1 MGLLSRWEVAGLPN
15 SAAGLE
21 SFALS
26 WGGATM
32 PTENQRSDR
41 AHPGVPQSLL
51 ALMPP
56 LKILAPTLGVALV
69 VWGLLFAYLSSPAWA
84 ETIVTINQASG
95 QADPTTD
102 SPIHFTAVFNEP
114 VTGFTDSDVTLSGTA
129 GATTADV
136 TEQAPN
142 DGTTYDV
149 AVNGMT
155 TDGTVIA
162 SIPANAAQDADQNG
176 NTAST
181 STDNTV
187 DFDAPNIAPTAVG
200 DSYTTNEDT
209 PLTANGAGSNPAG
222 VLANDT
228 DPDGDSLNAVLVS
241 GPSHAA
247 TNGFTLNQDGSFSYT
262 PAANFFGTD
271 TFTYKANDGSAD
283 SNVATVTITVTSAD
297 KLVPCGPDG
306 VSQDLAA
313 TVNADDPAIDTRF
326 QLEGGCT
333 YTVDTVVALKN
344 GDEIVGPE
352 GSFIERLPAFDP
364 EPTVTIVGSEGLSN
378 VIRAWGTVHL
388 EWVKIVGGT
397 GEYAADG
404 SPVAGTGSGLAM
416 GTASSTSSLY
426 AVHITGSDAA
436 GITNAHGTF
445 ERIELDDTTQDPGF
459 LGFNGSGMK
468 AVTEIEVK
476 NSYIHDN
483 QGNGVWCD
491 EECNDTSLGTFHIYK
506 NLVVDNNE
514 EGIRWEKVGDDAAH
528 GEALIEDNEVHGN
541 GRLDYRIGIHARD
554 AQDALIRGNNFGSTT
569 IAGVSY
575 ASNSGG
581 AIRASDSGRSDRPD
595 LANIE
600 ITGNTLN
607 GETIKG
613 CELPDEI
620 VDCSEQAQPPP
631 PTDTTPPETTIDFGP
646 SGNVKS
652 RDATFTFSSNE
663 PSKATFQTRL
673 DGGDWEAPD
682 AATSKT
688 YSNLANGTHTFE
700 VKATDAA
707 GNTDPTPASRRWK
720 VGAK

>member
-1 MGLLSRWEVAGLPN
+1 
-15 SAAGLE
+15 
-21 SFALS
+21 
-26 WGGATM
+26 
-32 PTENQRSDR
+32 
-41 AHPGVPQSLL
+41 
-51 ALMPP
+51 MPP
-56 LKILAPTLGVALV
+56 LKMLAPTVGVALV

-155 TDGTVIA
+155 TDGMVIA

-187 DFDAPNIAPTAVG
+187 DFDAPNIAPTAIG

-262 PAANFFGTD
+262 PGANFFGTD

-297 KLVPCGPDG
+297 EVVPCGPDG

-313 TVNADDPAIDTRF
+313 TVNADDPAIGTRF

-333 YTVDTVVALKN
+333 YRVDSKVELN
-344 GDEIVGPE
+344 DGDELAGPE
-352 GSFIERLPAFDP
+352 GLFIERGPAFDPDPAFDPEARRAYDP
-364 EPTVTIVGSEGLSN
+364 EPTVTIVGRHDLSN
-378 VIRAWGTVHL
+378 VIRAKGTVRL
-388 EWVKIVGGT
+388 EWVKIIGGK
-397 GEYAADG
+397 GQFSSDG
-404 SPVAGTGSGLAM
+404 SPIAGTGSGLTM
-416 GTASSTSSLY
+416 GMASNTSSLY

-445 ERIELDDTTQDPGF
+445 ERIELSDTTQDPNF
-459 LGFNGSGMK
+459 LGFTGSGMK
-468 AVTEIEVK
+468 AVTEVEVR

-483 QGNGVWCD
+483 QGNGLWCD
-491 EECNDTSLGTFHIYK
+491 VYCRDSDSHPNGFWVHD
-506 NLVVDNNE
+506 NLLVNNGRAGVRFE
-514 EGIRWEKVGDDAAH
+514 QVGDVADA
-528 GEALIEDNEVHGN
+528 GEALIENNEVHGN
-541 GRLDYRIGIHARD
+541 STGAVRGGVAIHD
-554 AQDALIRGNNFGSTT
+554 AQDALVQNNVFGAAT
-569 IAGVSY
+569 IADVSY
-575 ASNSGG
+575 LPNSEGV
-581 AIRASDSGRSDRPD
+581 AIRATDSGRSDRPD
-595 LANIE
+595 LWNVDIV
-600 ITGNTLN
+600 GNVLN
-607 GETIKG
+607 GEVIRG

-631 PTDTTPPETTIDFGP
+631 TDTTPPETTIVSGP

-673 DGGDWEAPD
+673 DGGDWKPND